1 MAENKNAQWP
11 ITNDDKKIIQDLG
24 RKLHKFVLEYAKT
37 NSTNGSFHAK
47 LVFGAFQYLE
57 GIFGAK
63 AQLIA
68 DDVLFLQES
77 IEKFALGD
85 MIVEPFQATPTPSLE
100 QAKEDAL
107 KKKADIEN
115 ELAMIEEAMKPVKDV
130 PADATPSTEPI
141 PSPYPEDGDQPSTGA
156 TA

>member
-1 MAENKNAQWP
+1 MSENKNAQWP

-24 RKLHKFVLEYAKT
+24 RKLHKYILEYANT
-37 NSTNGSFHAK
+37 NATNGTFHAK

-77 IEKFALGD
+77 IERHGLGNL
-85 MIVEPFQATPTPSLE
+85 IIEPFQQTPTPSLE

-107 KKKADIEN
+107 KKKADTER
-115 ELAMIEEAMKPVKDV
+115 ELEMIETAMKPVIEDV
-130 PADATPSTEPI
+130 KVDEKSTEPI
-141 PSPYPEDGDQPSTGA
+141 PSPYPENGDKPSTA